1 MTKAAGE
8 PLNIL
13 DGVPR
18 RTHWARASHG
28 KIQVPEEE
36 EGARGKAQG
45 KGSP

>member
-8 PLNIL
+8 PLNVL

-18 RTHWARASHG
+18 RTHRARVSHG

-36 EGARGKAQG
+36 EGGRCKAQG
-45 KGSP
+45 EGSP